1 MSSIVT
7 EVGVMT
13 ESPTVEKRLTQ
24 HIHMVVLSTS
34 KPHMMKEVAMSEL

>member
-13 ESPTVEKRLTQ
+13 EPLTVEKRLTQ
-24 HIHMVVLSTS
+24 HIHMVVLSTF